1 MPKIKNLSKALKP
14 TDVGSWD
21 IYGCEF
27 DVRKDL
33 HVYLDYIQSRE
44 IKRSVREN
52 KIPKADARRIAKQ
65 LSDTKALKD
74 IDEQGESDWL
84 DFIEELALGLGF
96 TRYDTQGE
104 YLGYTSSSPSF
115 VDNYIEFNEKAY
127 QKFLSSSMQQQE
139 QRIFDYL
146 VGSYSV
152 DNNEWFARSI
162 CGRLNPFYSWGC
174 ATGVVPGLKFDK
186 ARTFLFDCLAACQP
200 GVWYDTASLIDFLK
214 KKHPY
219 FLIPLAPKFT
229 YRSERRRGRYCNFEE
244 TKQDS
249 YKRIDIPEKKR
260 DAFERVEGRFVER
273 FLENIPL
280 TLGYVDLAYGTSIQP
295 GIKPSL
301 GSIKAFKIND
311 YFLQFRSGLIPE
323 PRVTVHPNHEIHV
336 ESPSYPAGM
345 IARLD
350 PFADLISTDKICI
363 FKLNRLKA
371 VHYMADDQAT
381 DVKTVLEGLSAL
393 ALPANIATEL
403 DEWAGHSET
412 FVLYE
417 GCGLIEGK
425 KLPAFTKDYEL
436 ESLAADLR
444 LVRSPDDLF
453 AELEAAQHIPVLI
466 THQAKA
472 LQAPPQGV
480 KSVFTQKIKK
490 ARQTTQK
497 ELIKITQ
504 KNFITLFFQDKASL
518 DVFAKALLE
527 DRCIVE
533 IDKQRKTVTY
543 TAEQKKQVDSVMKT
557 LKKTY
562 RIKISKDQG

>member
-1 MPKIKNLSKALKP
+1 MPKLKNLSKVLNP
-14 TDVGSWD
+14 IDVGAWETYS
-21 IYGCEF
+21 CEF
-27 DVRKDL
+27 DLRKDL
-33 HVYLDYIQSRE
+33 HVYIDYIQSRE
-44 IKRSVREN
+44 VKRSVRGN

-65 LSDTKALKD
+65 LSDAEALKD

-84 DFIEELALGLGF
+84 DFIEDLALALRF
-96 TRYDTQGE
+96 TSYDTNGE
-104 YLGYTSSSPSF
+104 YIGYTSSSPSF
-115 VDNYIEFNEKAY
+115 VDNYIEFNEQAY
-127 QKFLSSSMQQQE
+127 QRFLTSSMQQQE
-139 QRIFDYL
+139 QRLFDYL
-146 VGSYSV
+146 VGSYS
-152 DNNEWFARSI
+152 DSINEWFTRSI
-162 CGRLNPFYSWGC
+162 YGRLNPFDSWGC
-174 ATGVVPGLKFDK
+174 ATGIIPGLKFDK

-200 GVWYDTASLIDFLK
+200 GVWYDTASLVDFLK

-229 YRSERRRGRYCNFEE
+229 YRSERQRGRYCNFAE

-249 YKRIDIPEKKR
+249 YKRMDIAEKKR

-280 TLGYVDLAYGTSIQP
+280 TLGYVDLAYGTSIEP

-301 GSIKAFKIND
+301 GSVKAFKIND
-311 YFLQFRSGLIPE
+311 YYLQFRGGLIPE
-323 PRVTVHPNHEIHV
+323 PRVNVHPNHEIHV
-336 ESPSYPAGM
+336 ESSSYPAGM
-345 IARLD
+345 IAKLD

-363 FKLNRLKA
+363 FKLNRMKI
-371 VHYMADDQAT
+371 VHYMADEHTT
-381 DVKTVLEGLSAL
+381 DVKKILEALSAL
-393 ALPANIATEL
+393 PLPANIATEL

-412 FVLYE
+412 FILYE

-425 KLPAFTKDYEL
+425 TLPAFTKDYEL

-453 AELEAAQHIPVLI
+453 AELETTQHIPVLV
-466 THQAKA
+466 THRSTA

-490 ARQTTQK
+490 AKQTVKK
-497 ELIKITQ
+497 ELINITQ
-504 KNFITLFFQDKASL
+504 KTFITLFFQNKASL
-518 DVFAKALLE
+518 DVVAKALSE
-527 DRCIVE
+527 DKCFVE

-557 LKKTY
+557 LKKSY
-562 RIKISKDQG
+562 RIKINRD

>member
-1 MPKIKNLSKALKP
+1 VPKIKNLSKALKP

-65 LSDTKALKD
+65 LSDAEALKD

-200 GVWYDTASLIDFLK
+200 GVWS
-214 KKHPY
+214 
-219 FLIPLAPKFT
+219 
-229 YRSERRRGRYCNFEE
+229 
-244 TKQDS
+244 
-249 YKRIDIPEKKR
+249 
-260 DAFERVEGRFVER
+260 
-273 FLENIPL
+273 
-280 TLGYVDLAYGTSIQP
+280 SICR
-295 GIKPSL
+295 
-301 GSIKAFKIND
+301 A
-311 YFLQFRSGLIPE
+311 
-323 PRVTVHPNHEIHV
+323 
-336 ESPSYPAGM
+336 
-345 IARLD
+345 
-350 PFADLISTDKICI
+350 
-363 FKLNRLKA
+363 
-371 VHYMADDQAT
+371 
-381 DVKTVLEGLSAL
+381 
-393 ALPANIATEL
+393 
-403 DEWAGHSET
+403 
-412 FVLYE
+412 
-417 GCGLIEGK
+417 
-425 KLPAFTKDYEL
+425 
-436 ESLAADLR
+436 
-444 LVRSPDDLF
+444 
-453 AELEAAQHIPVLI
+453 
-466 THQAKA
+466 
-472 LQAPPQGV
+472 
-480 KSVFTQKIKK
+480 
-490 ARQTTQK
+490 
-497 ELIKITQ
+497 
-504 KNFITLFFQDKASL
+504 
-518 DVFAKALLE
+518 
-527 DRCIVE
+527 
-533 IDKQRKTVTY
+533 
-543 TAEQKKQVDSVMKT
+543 
-557 LKKTY
+557 
-562 RIKISKDQG
+562 